1 MVQRF
6 YTVIFLFW
14 VVFPVNNAQLG
25 RRRRR
30 AEGTDVLSKARWVV
44 QASNE
49 QQNSFLKDF
58 TFQWIDTL
66 FWKWGNFV
74 AKFQG
79 FILLSILFH
88 SRKHTHNYHPLR
100 GTYQFENTLVP
111 PPPTPSQT
119 SANFV
124 FSSEN
129 GFWLWARSEI
139 RISGSGPRDY
149 FSGVFSFTKLDTK
162 TLSAIPDV
170 HIPVVNSMY
179 YWYTPL

>member
-6 YTVIFLFW
+6 YTVIFWFW

-30 AEGTDVLSKARWVV
+30 AEGTDVLRKARWVA

-88 SRKHTHNYHPLR
+88 SRKQSTITTQWEAHTNLRILRYPHHPPLAKQVPILCL
-100 GTYQFENTLVP
+100 GMKMGFEFGPGLKL
-111 PPPTPSQT
+111 
-119 SANFV
+119 
-124 FSSEN
+124 
-129 GFWLWARSEI
+129 GFLGQVQGIIFLEC
-139 RISGSGPRDY
+139 
-149 FSGVFSFTKLDTK
+149 FL
-162 TLSAIPDV
+162 LL
-170 HIPVVNSMY
+170 N
-179 YWYTPL
+179 